1 MIQKL
6 RFKFVVINMSIVS
19 LMLVVILG
27 LVFYFTQASL
37 EAESVHMLESI
48 AAKPFHLG
56 IPSERGEDVRL
67 PFFTIQLGPFGE
79 LASTGGGYYDLSDSE
94 FLQSLV

>member
-56 IPSERGEDVRL
+56 ISSERGEYV
-67 PFFTIQLGPFGE
+67 
-79 LASTGGGYYDLSDSE
+79 
-94 FLQSLV
+94 